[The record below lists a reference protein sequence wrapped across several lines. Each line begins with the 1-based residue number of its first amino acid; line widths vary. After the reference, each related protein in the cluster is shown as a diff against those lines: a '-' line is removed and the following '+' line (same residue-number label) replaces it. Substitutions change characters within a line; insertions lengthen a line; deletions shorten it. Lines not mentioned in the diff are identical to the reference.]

1 MNSVDSPN
9 VVAVEETPWVSGH
22 GEKPG
27 VERRS
32 WLRQSG
38 ESTWLRCKRWQQAG
52 ASRTRPPRLQLVL
65 CNPHHDRR
73 ALLCTSQLR
82 VSQSQRPCSWA
93 LVPRDGFT
101 GPCGPGLPL
110 GDSCMG
116 DL

>member
-1 MNSVDSPN
+1 MNSVGSPD
-9 VVAVEETPWVSGH
+9 VVAVEEPPWVSGH

-38 ESTWLRCKRWQQAG
+38 ESTGIAADGGSKRA
-52 ASRTRPPRLQLVL
+52 ASRARPPRLQLLL
-65 CNPHHDRR
+65 CNPRYDHS